1 MVLIRTVNSETV
13 GVYSE
18 HPLKKELN
26 QEKKRSLLFNLEKEK
41 FYPLRVGE
49 RNRPFMYDEFYMVM
63 GNSELRVEFNK
74 K

>member
-1 MVLIRTVNSETV
+1 MVNGQTL

-18 HPLKKELN
+18 HPLMKELN
-26 QEKKRSLLFNLEKEK
+26 QERKRSLLFNLEKEK
-41 FYPLRVGE
+41 FYPLRDGE
-49 RNRPFMYDEFYMVM
+49 KSRPFMYDDYYLVM